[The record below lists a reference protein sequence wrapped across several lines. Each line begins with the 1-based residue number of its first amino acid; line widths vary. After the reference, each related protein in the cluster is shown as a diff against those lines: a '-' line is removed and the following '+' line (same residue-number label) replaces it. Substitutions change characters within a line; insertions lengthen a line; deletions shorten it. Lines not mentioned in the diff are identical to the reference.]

1 MSTAA
6 SGLRERKK
14 QRTREAIQDHALRL
28 YQEQGYA
35 ATTTEQIAAAAE
47 VSPSTFFRYFP
58 TKPDTVL
65 YDRLD
70 PVFVD
75 ALLAQ
80 PAGLPVLA
88 ATRAAMREVFSS
100 LGDEAFSLEQT
111 RMRLV
116 AEVPELRAASVQQVE
131 ATVPLL
137 AQAVATR
144 TGRAPDDA
152 DVLHWIGA
160 VIGVVLAAFFTAVA
174 RDEDLLEAIDRAF
187 AFLEAGLPLEATG
200 EGSVSG
206 A

>member
-1 MSTAA
+1 MST
-6 SGLRERKK
+6 SGTGLRERKK

-70 PVFVD
+70 PIFMD

-80 PAGLPVLA
+80 PSDLPLLL
-88 ATRAAMREVFSS
+88 ATRKAMHDVLVS
-100 LGDEAFSLEQT
+100 LSGEEWSLEMT

-131 ATVPLL
+131 TTIPMFAH
-137 AQAVATR
+137 AVATR
-144 TGRAPDDA
+144 TGRDPDDP
-152 DVLHWIGA
+152 VVVFWLGA
-160 VIGVVLAAFFTAVA
+160 VIGSVLAAFFAAVS
-174 RDEDLLEAIDRAF
+174 RDADLIESIDDAF
-187 AFLEAGLPLEATG
+187 TFLEAGLPL
-200 EGSVSG
+200 
-206 A
+206 